1 MDRSSAAYHE
11 LRELIVRGRLAPG
24 NRLIEA
30 EVAERLGVSR
40 TPVRAAFQRLEQ
52 EGYIVSSGDGG
63 RNRVWVAP
71 LTRDDSAELLYII
84 GQIEGL
90 AARWAGQLAADARG
104 RLSREL
110 ASING
115 SLELASGRDRPDQN
129 EIFELDRRF
138 HRAYVEAGAGP
149 RLLALHD
156 SIKPQAERYT
166 RVYISSLVTEIHT
179 SVEEHEVIVDAIREG
194 RATEAERSVQTN
206 WRNAAARLASVIDSV
221 GERGSW

>member
-1 MDRSSAAYHE
+1 MDRSAAAYHE

-52 EGYIVSSGDGG
+52 EGYITSSGDAG

-71 LTRDDSAELLYII
+71 LTRDDSRELLCII

-90 AARWAGQLAADARG
+90 AARWAAQTAPDARG
-104 RLSREL
+104 DLTEEL
-110 ASING
+110 GSINQR
-115 SLELASGRDRPDQN
+115 LERVSGRERPDQN

-138 HRAYVEAGAGP
+138 HRSYVEAGAGP

-166 RVYISSLVTEIHT
+166 RVYISSLVDEIHT
-179 SVEEHEVIVDAIREG
+179 SVEEHGVILDAIRQG
-194 RATEAERSVQTN
+194 RATEAERAVQTN
-206 WRNAAARLASVIDSV
+206 WRNAASRLASVIDSV

>member
-90 AARWAGQLAADARG
+90 AARWAGQLASDARG